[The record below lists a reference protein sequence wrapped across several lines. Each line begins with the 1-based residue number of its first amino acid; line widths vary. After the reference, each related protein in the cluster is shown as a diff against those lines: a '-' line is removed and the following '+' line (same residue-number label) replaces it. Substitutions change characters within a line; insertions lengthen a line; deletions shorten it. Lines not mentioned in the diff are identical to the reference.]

1 MNEWI
6 QLLVGFIAG
15 GGLVV
20 VVTLPFIIRKN
31 RVQVAL
37 DEFNFCKERI
47 TWLESKLHK
56 EKEMMRVMCSDCCYK
71 EFYQNRL
78 NKLNERINE
87 KSFKKDC

>member
-1 MNEWI
+1 MFRWI
-6 QLLVGFIAG
+6 ELLVGFIMG

-20 VVTLPFIIRKN
+20 VATLPFIIRKN
-31 RVQVAL
+31 KLQVAI

-47 TWLESKLHK
+47 AWLEGKLNK

-78 NKLNERINE
+78 NKLNERINA
-87 KSFKKDC
+87 KTLKNDC